1 MNISIVWRL
10 FRIVVLLQGDRSY
23 SADELAEEL
32 QVSRRT
38 VFRDMNALEMAR
50 VPYYYDAAS
59 GGYSISRHFF
69 LRPINLT
76 LGEALALLVL
86 AGRLQKESSV
96 PLLTQ
101 GAHAAAKLESVLPEP
116 IREHVGSVMERL
128 SMRLGPMARHEG
140 VDKHFDLLSGAIVR
154 RQVCRI
160 EYASFLHRKVV
171 KTDVHPLR
179 LVFIQRAWYLLG
191 WSVQEKAVRTYK
203 LIRLRRLDVTKRTF
217 DNTHDPKLNEYF
229 GQAWTMIPEG
239 KIYKVHLHFAPKV
252 AGNVAEVQ
260 WHATQQVEWN
270 KDRSIEFHVEVDGLD
285 EISWWIL
292 GYGDQ
297 VRVISP
303 KPLAK
308 RIADIA
314 EKVLS
319 YYPRKTTK

>member
-1 MNISIVWRL
+1 MKVSIVWRL
-10 FRIVVLLQGDRSY
+10 FRIVVLLQGNRSY
-23 SADELAEEL
+23 SANELAEEL

-38 VFRDMNALEMAR
+38 IFRDLNSLEMAR
-50 VPYYYDAAS
+50 VPYYYDAES
-59 GGYSISRHFF
+59 RGYRIGRHFF

-76 LGEALALLVL
+76 LGEALAVLVL
-86 AGRLQKESSV
+86 AGRLQKESSI

-128 SMRLGPMARHEG
+128 SLRLGPMARHEG
-140 VDKHFDLLSGAIVR
+140 MDKNFDLLSGAIVR
-154 RQVCRI
+154 RQVCHI
-160 EYASFLHRKVV
+160 EYDSFFHRKIV
-171 KTDVHPLR
+171 KTDIHPLR
-179 LVFIQRAWYLLG
+179 LVFIHRAWYLLG

-203 LIRLRRLDVTKRTF
+203 LIRLRRLKVTKHTF
-217 DNTHDPKLNEYF
+217 KNSRDAKLHEYF

-239 KIYKVHLHFAPKV
+239 KIYRVHLHFAPKV

-260 WHATQQVEWN
+260 WHATQRVEWN
-270 KDRSIEFHVEVDGLD
+270 KDRSIEFYVEVDGLD

-297 VRVISP
+297 VCVISP
-303 KPLAK
+303 KSLAK
-308 RIADIA
+308 RIADVA

-319 YYPRKTTK
+319 FYPPKTTK